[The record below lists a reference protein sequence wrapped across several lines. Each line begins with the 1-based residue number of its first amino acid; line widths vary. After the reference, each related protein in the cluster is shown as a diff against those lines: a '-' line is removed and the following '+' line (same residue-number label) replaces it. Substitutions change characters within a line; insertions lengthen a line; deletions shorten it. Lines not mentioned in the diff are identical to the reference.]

1 MAKISLAELSRAVAT
16 KHHLSQREAERFI
29 TTFVDVANEALRYE
43 KQLKVKG
50 LGTFKV
56 IDTKDRES
64 VDVNSGERIVIEG
77 RGKITFTPDSVMRD
91 LVNKPFAQFQTVV
104 LNDGVDFSDIDNATL
119 PSEDALM
126 SVSDTNASPASVS
139 ADTEQSSAASK
150 LEVIEQ
156 PEQVAAT
163 EDNEPSMPVSKDDEQ
178 PEPAPEDSEHAEP
191 VLKGNERPEAALK
204 DDKHAEPILK
214 DNEHPEL
221 ASEDN
226 EQFTPVLAPVEEA
239 TQVEF
244 ADVASDATNSQPVIS
259 ISESDQQADDDLTPR
274 AALVDFAETTPKN
287 MNVVNENKKSYR
299 RILWTLVSLLLIV
312 GGTVMGD
319 IFGKNSSSDYVS
331 TLENEKIALLDSIA
345 RIKAQYS
352 TSEALSAQEDRIEA
366 EAAEARED
374 SIREKQLAEERVKE
388 EARERARQEAATKA
402 RHDSLAKAYAM
413 AKAKAEQ
420 EARIRVE
427 ARMKAKQKEEAAK
440 AAAAKT
446 AAAKAAQAK
455 KKTESTQNAAASKM
469 AQQYASSNAQVR
481 LGAYNIVGLDQTVT
495 VRKGQTLASISKAF
509 FGPGME
515 CYVQAFNGGITAVKE
530 GMKLKIPK
538 LQLKKKSSKK

>member
-1 MAKISLAELSRAVAT
+1 MAKISLVELSRAVAT

-104 LNDGVDFSDIDNATL
+104 LNDGVDFSDIDNASL
-119 PSEDALM
+119 PSEDGLM
-126 SVSDTNASPASVS
+126 SVSDTNSSSASVP

-156 PEQVAAT
+156 PEQVAVT
-163 EDNEPSMPVSKDDEQ
+163 EDCEPSMPVSKEDKQ
-178 PEPAPEDSEHAEP
+178 PEPAPEDSEHAKP
-191 VLKGNERPEAALK
+191 VLQ

-214 DNEHPEL
+214 DNERPEL

-226 EQFTPVLAPVEEA
+226 EQFTPVIAPVEEA
-239 TQVEF
+239 PQVEF

-299 RILWTLVSLLLIV
+299 KILWTLVSLLLIV
-312 GGTVMGD
+312 GGTVMGYL
-319 IFGKNSSSDYVS
+319 FGKNSSSDYVS

-352 TSEALSAQEDRIEA
+352 TSEALSAQEDRIQA

-481 LGAYNIVGLDQTVT
+481 LGAYNIVGHDQTVT

-515 CYVQAFNGGITAVKE
+515 CYVQAFNGGITEVKE